1 MLDKLEP
8 HKQMLSDLA
17 ETGCE
22 IELIVAMYVES
33 DTSEA
38 FSPSLCSACLNLGG
52 ARSML
57 TSIASVHWREL
68 QFVTM

>member
-33 DTSEA
+33 NTSEA
-38 FSPSLCSACLNLGG
+38 FSPSLMQRLSEFG
-52 ARSML
+52 
-57 TSIASVHWREL
+57 WRTFDADKHRKCPL
-68 QFVTM
+68 A